1 MKIKKINKKSNT
13 NKIQAFTLVE
23 IMLWI
28 LIVSLVLIWWFQSL
42 SSVTLWK
49 AKLIQKVDIQK
60 ESFYFT
66 EKLFEMIKQWWT
78 LDYEEYFNRKVIWNT
93 TYSSWHFDILSW
105 FWNFWYW
112 WTISTNTNYWDSFY
126 QCISLDWTKM
136 PWTWCVDTYNSGSID
151 YTSTPQRYWQ
161 YSFQFIDYN
170 SNFDDDLWDENNDW
184 FIKWDDDD
192 EYIWDWPEVFA
203 SGSTYPE
210 LYLISWN
217 KTERTL
223 FRWTLTKDDYAPS
236 TSTCWVDSST
246 NTITWTWCI
255 WTVEYLKL
263 VWKDMWMNHD
273 NTWNTYLDWV
283 IDTWLVHPDFA
294 GWSTNVIAWTDTD
307 NYWVPLFSEYINV
320 TEFKV
325 YAYPNKDINLA
336 WKNTDKSVNI
346 SPYTIIKIKLKPSWL
361 TKRKIWW
368 DWQEQDFSMTINLS
382 DIYSK

>member
-23 IMLWI
+23 IMLGI
-28 LIVSLVLIWWFQSL
+28 LIVSLVLIGGFQSL
-42 SSVTLWK
+42 SSVTLGK

-66 EKLFEMIKQWWT
+66 EKLFEMIKQGGT
-78 LDYEEYFNRKVIWNT
+78 LDYEEYFNRKVIGNT
-93 TYSSWHFDILSW
+93 TYSSGHFDILSG
-105 FWNFWYW
+105 FGNFGYGG
-112 WTISTNTNYWDSFY
+112 TISTNTNYGDSFY
-126 QCISLDWTKM
+126 QCISLDGTKM
-136 PWTWCVDTYNSGSID
+136 PGTGCVDTYNSGSID
-151 YTSTPQRYWQ
+151 YTSTPQRYGQ

-170 SNFDDDLWDENNDW
+170 SNFDDDLGDENNDG
-184 FIKWDDDD
+184 FIKGDDDD
-192 EYIWDWPEVFA
+192 EYIGDGPEVFA

-210 LYLISWN
+210 LYLISGN

-236 TSTCWVDSST
+236 TSTCGVDSST
-246 NTITWTWCI
+246 NTITGTGCI
-255 WTVEYLKL
+255 GTVEYLKL
-263 VWKDMWMNHD
+263 VGKDMGMNHD
-273 NTWNTYLDWV
+273 NTGNTYLDGV

-294 GWSTNVIAWTDTD
+294 GGSTNVIAGTDTD

-361 TKRKIWW
+361 TKRKIGG
-368 DWQEQDFSMTINLS
+368 DGQEQDFSMTINLS